1 MHADTALENICALGV
16 LDGDALRDVLQRY
29 DFDDERRWQ
38 LQRSYESLKRDC
50 GHRVPHYGAHSARMM
65 FVPLCC

>member
-16 LDGDALRDVLQRY
+16 LDGDALREQLQRY

-38 LQRSYESLKRDC
+38 LQHLVMDGRFRGEW
-50 GHRVPHYGAHSARMM
+50 H
-65 FVPLCC
+65 